1 MCTSG
6 EYLLSTAICK
16 NIFIRMKCFR
26 FLRVVQTLQSLSRKT
41 GRLLWDALPREEGPS
56 RDLGRMQSLWNS
68 LESTLTQL
76 RVAFLQSESN
86 SSREDGEDRHGLD
99 QKKGKG
105 NDGDRK
111 TPAKEAADKE
121 REVSLLDAF
130 SAHVS
135 LSRYIFP
142 LIFLDDEQGRRRK
155 QWPAADCASLCV
167 EPPTTGY

>member
-86 SSREDGEDRHGLD
+86 SSREDGEDRHGRD

-130 SAHVS
+130 SAPVS
-135 LSRYIFP
+135 LSRYIYP
-142 LIFLDDEQGRRRK
+142 LIFLDD
-155 QWPAADCASLCV
+155 
-167 EPPTTGY
+167 

>member
-1 MCTSG
+1 MCTSRD
-6 EYLLSTAICK
+6 YLLSTAICR

-86 SSREDGEDRHGLD
+86 SSREDGEDRHG
-99 QKKGKG
+99 KGKG

-111 TPAKEAADKE
+111 TPAKEAADK
-121 REVSLLDAF
+121 VSLLDAF
-130 SAHVS
+130 SAPVS

-142 LIFLDDEQGRRRK
+142 LIFLDD
-155 QWPAADCASLCV
+155 
-167 EPPTTGY
+167 